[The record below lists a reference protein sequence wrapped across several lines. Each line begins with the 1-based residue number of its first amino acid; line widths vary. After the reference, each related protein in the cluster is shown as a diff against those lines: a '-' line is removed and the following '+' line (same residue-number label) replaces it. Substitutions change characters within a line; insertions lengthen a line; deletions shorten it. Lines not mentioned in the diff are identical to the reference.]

1 MSIAP
6 LNTSLP
12 GLSASRNAQGTGGAN
27 TTFDSASTAAESANF
42 ASMLRDLQN
51 KAKVTE
57 GHVVN
62 SASATKQEQEL
73 KEACKGFEGMFLGL
87 MYKQMRATVP
97 KNELFGESNGQKIF
111 QDMYD
116 QKLMDNIADG
126 GGIGLADMLY
136 KQLSPQVRAQAHA
149 QEAQAQKN

>member
-1 MSIAP
+1 MAIAP
-6 LNTSLP
+6 LESPLLGLNASQNT
-12 GLSASRNAQGTGGAN
+12 QGTGRSN
-27 TTFDSASTAAESANF
+27 STFDSASTAAESANF
-42 ASMLRDLQN
+42 DSMLRDLQK
-51 KAKVTE
+51 KARITE

-73 KEACKGFEGMFLGL
+73 KEACKGFEGMFLGI

-97 KNELFGESNGQKIF
+97 KNELFGESNGQRIF

-136 KQLSPQVRAQAHA
+136 KQLSPQVKAQAHA
-149 QEAQAQKN
+149 QEAQAQKK